1 MGSFGLGDKCCR
13 RYAGGGEARKL
24 ASSRVQ
30 LGAPIFTELNSVDIS
45 SGSAAGV
52 SNKAQNAHGAGL
64 FTEHP

>member
-1 MGSFGLGDKCCR
+1 MFICGLTSAAGD
-13 RYAGGGEARKL
+13 ALVVGEARKL
-24 ASSRVQ
+24 ASSRAQ
-30 LGAPIFTELNSVDIS
+30 LGAPIFTELNSEDIS